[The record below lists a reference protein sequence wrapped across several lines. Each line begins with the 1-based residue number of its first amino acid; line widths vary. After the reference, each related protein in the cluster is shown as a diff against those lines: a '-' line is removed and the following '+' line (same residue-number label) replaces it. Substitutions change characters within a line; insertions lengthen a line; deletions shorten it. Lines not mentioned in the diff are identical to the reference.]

1 MKIVNKE
8 EMRNL
13 PRGTVFANYHPTM
26 GIELHQIEI
35 KDDYEFGSTLLIPDE
50 NGEVFDYDWNIN
62 EYQEKDLFLIFEE
75 KEILQMIK
83 LLMRGIL
90 SDMDD

>member
-8 EMRNL
+8 EMKDF
-13 PRGTVFANYHPTM
+13 PRGTVFADYLPNT
-26 GIELHQIEI
+26 GLELHQIKI
-35 KDDYEFGSTLLIPDE
+35 KDDYEFGATMLMP
-50 NGEVFDYDWNIN
+50 GEDGEIFDYDWSIN
-62 EYQEKDLFLIFEE
+62 DYQEDDFFIIFEE

-90 SDMDD
+90 PDMND

>member
-8 EMRNL
+8 EMKDFS
-13 PRGTVFANYHPTM
+13 RGTVFAKYLPNT
-26 GIELHQIEI
+26 GLELHRIEI
-35 KDDYEFGSTLLIPDE
+35 KNDYEFGATMLMP
-50 NGEVFDYDWNIN
+50 GEDGEIFDYDWSIN
-62 EYQEKDLFLIFEE
+62 DYQEDDLFIIFEE

-90 SDMDD
+90 LDMND

>member
-8 EMRNL
+8 EMKDF
-13 PRGTVFANYHPTM
+13 PRGTVFADYLPNA
-26 GIELHQIEI
+26 GLELHQIEI
-35 KDDYEFGSTLLIPDE
+35 KDDYEFGATMLMP
-50 NGEVFDYDWNIN
+50 GEDGEIFDYDWSIN
-62 EYQEKDLFLIFEE
+62 DYQEDDFFIIFEE

-90 SDMDD
+90 PDMND